1 MKWHCIYDLSQDHR
15 RVKRIQKATLET
27 EDMGLLPEI
36 ALFGS
41 NEWWNAI
48 KDGRIPKL
56 ELSGIISKVNDI
68 SRGAWPMCVIDA
80 NGEKTEWTRYG
91 DDTLYKAG
99 RGIRLEYV
107 YQKWKPSKT
116 NKSLGDKVKVVLK
129 VMIEF

>member
-1 MKWHCIYDLSQDHR
+1 MSLSIEEDGMKWHCIYDLSQDHR

-56 ELSGIISKVNDI
+56 ELRRSG
-68 SRGAWPMCVIDA
+68 
-80 NGEKTEWTRYG
+80 NGEKNIRNQTTSLCVQG
-91 DDTLYKAG
+91 KQGFHVLLLPNGGTAKLMSYKS
-99 RGIRLEYV
+99 R
-107 YQKWKPSKT
+107 
-116 NKSLGDKVKVVLK
+116 
-129 VMIEF
+129 